1 MGSRRARRKPRDEDV
16 TAGWTAPIE
25 RANLLLLSRSE
36 ASAMTAI
43 LCFGDSNTHGSVP
56 MRHLDDSRR
65 FGPEERWPGV
75 LRRELGTGFTVIE
88 EGLPGRTTLHDDP
101 IEGVYKNGLWYLRAC
116 LESHRPIDIMTLMLG
131 TNDLKSRF
139 AVQPLDIAES
149 VGILL
154 DTIAR
159 SGAGVDDTAPRVL
172 LIAPPPLAKLTFF
185 GDMFYGGTEKSQR
198 LGTLYRPQAEKF
210 GAAFLDAGTI
220 IRTSDIDGVHFEA
233 SEHAKLGKAVAGAVR
248 AMMK

>member
-1 MGSRRARRKPRDEDV
+1 
-16 TAGWTAPIE
+16 
-25 RANLLLLSRSE
+25 
-36 ASAMTAI
+36 MTVV

-56 MRHLDDSRR
+56 MLHRDDIRR

-75 LRRELGTGFTVIE
+75 LRTELGAGFSVLE

-101 IEGVYKNGLWYLRAC
+101 IEGIHKNGLRYLRAC
-116 LESHRPIDIMTLMLG
+116 LESHRPFDIITLMLG

-149 VGILL
+149 IGVLL

-159 SGAGVDDTAPRVL
+159 SAAGRDNAAPRVL
-172 LIAPPPLAKLTFF
+172 LIAPPPLAKLTFL
-185 GDMFYGGTEKSQR
+185 GDMFQGGTEKSQR
-198 LGTLYRPQAEKF
+198 LGAAYRPQAEKY

-233 SEHAKLGKAVAGAVR
+233 SEHAKLGKAVARAIR
-248 AMMK
+248 AMAV

>member
-1 MGSRRARRKPRDEDV
+1 
-16 TAGWTAPIE
+16 
-25 RANLLLLSRSE
+25 
-36 ASAMTAI
+36 MTTI

-56 MRHLDDSRR
+56 MLNRDDGRR
-65 FGPEERWPGV
+65 FGPDERWPGV
-75 LRRELGTGFTVIE
+75 LRNALGAGWTVIE

-101 IEGVYKNGLWYLRAC
+101 IGGVYKNGLWYLRAC
-116 LESHRPIDIMTLMLG
+116 LESHRPFDLMTLMLG

-149 VGILL
+149 IGTLL

-159 SGAGVDDTAPRVL
+159 SGAGPNNSAPRVL
-172 LIAPPPLAKLTFF
+172 LIAPPPLAKLTFL

-198 LGTLYRPQAEKF
+198 LGAVYRPQAEKY
-210 GAAFLDAGTI
+210 GATFLDAGTV

-233 SEHAKLGKAVAGAVR
+233 SEHAKLGKAAANAIR
-248 AMMK
+248 AMK

>member
-1 MGSRRARRKPRDEDV
+1 
-16 TAGWTAPIE
+16 
-25 RANLLLLSRSE
+25 
-36 ASAMTAI
+36 MTTV

-56 MRHLDDSRR
+56 MLNRDDIRR
-65 FGPEERWPGV
+65 FGPDERWAGV
-75 LRRELGTGFTVIE
+75 LRKELGAGWTVIE

-101 IEGVYKNGLWYLRAC
+101 IEGIHKNGLRYLHAC
-116 LESHRPIDIMTLMLG
+116 LESHRPIDLMTLMLG

-159 SGAGVDDTAPRVL
+159 SGAGPNNSAPRVL
-172 LIAPPPLAKLTFF
+172 LMAPPPLAKLTFL
-185 GDMFYGGTEKSQR
+185 GDMFHGATEKSQR
-198 LGTLYRPQAEKF
+198 LGAVYRPQAEKY
-210 GAAFLDAGTI
+210 GAAFLDAGTV

-233 SEHAKLGKAVAGAVR
+233 GEHAKLGKAVASAIR
-248 AMMK
+248 AMK